1 VSYATAKEWRDAWQG
16 EAATWRDKRG
26 VRAALVRCDQI
37 KASEQDR
44 ARTLKRI
51 ADACI
56 EAAHYRPDADPG
68 PKFRKAMRETRD
80 KVPDMAAA
88 ARTLAKA
95 CECADRAMMFALPG
109 GNNALQVSL
118 ARPHDG
124 QRIEITKMGAAWF
137 TELEQGLKEWF
148 NALEQR
154 PKKRSLGLH
163 QVGNLLVPKSIG
175 AGRKIDVSTMLA
187 FELVYYLRMFTAG
200 RAAHIVSSLPMPKDG
215 KPCYDLAAMFC
226 NATLGSNLDARQ
238 VADRLRKLPAGVRLV
253 RWPKN
258 AE

>member
-26 VRAALVRCDQI
+26 VRAALVRFDQI

-80 KVPDMAAA
+80 KLANLAAA

-95 CECADRAMMFALPG
+95 CERADRAMLWALPG

-124 QRIEITKMGAAWF
+124 QRTEITKMGAAWF
-137 TELEQGLKEWF
+137 TELEQRLKGRFPE
-148 NALEQR
+148 
-154 PKKRSLGLH
+154 LH
-163 QVGNLLVPKSIG
+163 GGPFSYRFSIGNLHFSKPIA
-175 AGRKIDVSTMLA
+175 AGRSIDVSSMLA
-187 FELVYYLRMFTAG
+187 FELVFYLRMFTAG
-200 RAAHIVSSLPMPKDG
+200 RAAHVLSSGQAMPNDG
-215 KPCYDLAAMFC
+215 KPCYELAAMFC
-226 NATLGSNLDARQ
+226 NATLGTKLDARQ
-238 VADRLRKLPAGVRLV
+238 LADRLRKLPAGVRLQ